1 MGFFLLNKFV
11 MYSHNG
17 HHPHQELAKFGYKPE
32 RKVQNFRCLVSSYIL
47 VTCWNPLSKDG
58 EFKKKSSKYGDF
70 GAFFFHKKPLYPVA
84 LIFLVLILCIHWIN
98 M

>member
-1 MGFFLLNKFV
+1 MDII
-11 MYSHNG
+11 
-17 HHPHQELAKFGYKPE
+17 PQEELAKFGFKPE

-58 EFKKKSSKYGDF
+58 EFNKNLQTLAILGL
-70 GAFFFHKKPLYPVA
+70 FFSTKN
-84 LIFLVLILCIHWIN
+84 LCI